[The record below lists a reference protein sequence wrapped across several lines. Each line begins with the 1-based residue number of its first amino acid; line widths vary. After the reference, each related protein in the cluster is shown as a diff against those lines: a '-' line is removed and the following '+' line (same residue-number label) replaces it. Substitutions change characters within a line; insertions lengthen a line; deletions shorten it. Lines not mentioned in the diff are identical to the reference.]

1 MKTSLSFKLAFRF
14 LNSKRYGA
22 LAKFISMAST
32 TGIGVGVCALIIGL
46 SAMNGFEYEL
56 NNRVLSL
63 IPGAEVSSYDKTGFY
78 NLEGEVKAL
87 EKAPNIKA
95 VSPAVSLN
103 GAFSFGANFAPAMV
117 IGIDPVNEKKVISL
131 ERFMDCKTD
140 ILNHAEAE
148 PLVII
153 GHGIAKKLN
162 IKKGDE
168 LNLSAIDAKTNSD
181 GLGSMVVKTFKV
193 AGFFKTGGQIDN
205 NFAFINIE
213 EAVALSAL
221 RAPNTIHVK
230 VSNMLEA
237 REIINTAIATL
248 PEPCD
253 GTTWIDSQGKLY
265 SDINMIRQIM
275 YLAMILVISVACFN
289 IVSNL
294 VMAVSEKR
302 HEIAILMTMGAKKA
316 LIIKS
321 FTLMGVLSAIKGCI
335 YGGVAGSLLSLCIP
349 YVTSHFKDWFGIEL
363 LNEDIYFINFVPS
376 SLMISDVLIVVGCA
390 VVMSFIASIYPA
402 IKASKIDPAQG
413 LTYKSSFQ
421 TQNQKTR

>member
-1 MKTSLSFKLAFRF
+1 
-14 LNSKRYGA
+14 
-22 LAKFISMAST
+22 MAST

-205 NFAFINIE
+205 NFAFINIK

-237 REIINTAIATL
+237 REIINTALATL

-253 GTTWIDSQGKLY
+253 VTTWIDSQGKLY

-402 IKASKIDPAQG
+402 IKASKIDPA
-413 LTYKSSFQ
+413 LEL
-421 TQNQKTR
+421 NL

>member
-205 NFAFINIE
+205 NFAFINIK

-237 REIINTAIATL
+237 RESINTALATL

-253 GTTWIDSQGKLY
+253 VTTWIDSQGKLY

-275 YLAMILVISVACFN
+275 YLAMTLVISVACFN

-402 IKASKIDPAQG
+402 IKASKIDPAQE
-413 LTYKSSFQ
+413 L
-421 TQNQKTR
+421 NL

>member
-205 NFAFINIE
+205 NFAFINIK

-237 REIINTAIATL
+237 REIINTALATL
-248 PEPCD
+248 PESCD
-253 GTTWIDSQGKLY
+253 VTTWIDSQGKLY

-402 IKASKIDPAQG
+402 IKASKIDPAQE
-413 LTYKSSFQ
+413 L
-421 TQNQKTR
+421 NL

>member
-1 MKTSLSFKLAFRF
+1 
-14 LNSKRYGA
+14 
-22 LAKFISMAST
+22 MAST

-205 NFAFINIE
+205 NFAFINIK

-237 REIINTAIATL
+237 REIINTALATL

-253 GTTWIDSQGKLY
+253 VTTWIDSQGKLY

-289 IVSNL
+289 IISNL

-402 IKASKIDPAQG
+402 IKASKIDPAQE
-413 LTYKSSFQ
+413 L
-421 TQNQKTR
+421 NL

>member
-1 MKTSLSFKLAFRF
+1 
-14 LNSKRYGA
+14 
-22 LAKFISMAST
+22 MAST

-168 LNLSAIDAKTNSD
+168 LNLSAIDTKTNSD

-205 NFAFINIE
+205 NFAFINIK

-335 YGGVAGSLLSLCIP
+335 YGAVAGSLLSLCIP

-402 IKASKIDPAQG
+402 IKASKIDPAQE
-413 LTYKSSFQ
+413 L
-421 TQNQKTR
+421 NL

>member
-205 NFAFINIE
+205 NFAFINIK

-237 REIINTAIATL
+237 REIINTALATL

-253 GTTWIDSQGKLY
+253 VTTWIDSHGKLY

-402 IKASKIDPAQG
+402 IKASKIDPAQE
-413 LTYKSSFQ
+413 L
-421 TQNQKTR
+421 NL

>member
-205 NFAFINIE
+205 NFAFINIK

-237 REIINTAIATL
+237 REIINTALATL

-253 GTTWIDSQGKLY
+253 VTTWIDSQGKLY

-349 YVTSHFKDWFGIEL
+349 YVTSHFKDWFGIEF

-402 IKASKIDPAQG
+402 IKASKIDPAQE
-413 LTYKSSFQ
+413 L
-421 TQNQKTR
+421 NL

>member
-1 MKTSLSFKLAFRF
+1 
-14 LNSKRYGA
+14 
-22 LAKFISMAST
+22 MAST

-117 IGIDPVNEKKVISL
+117 IGIDPVNEKKVIDL

-140 ILNHAEAE
+140 ILNEAEAE

-205 NFAFINIE
+205 NFAFINIK

-237 REIINTAIATL
+237 REIINTALATL

-321 FTLMGVLSAIKGCI
+321 FTLMGVFSAIKGCI
-335 YGGVAGSLLSLCIP
+335 YGGVTGSLLSLCIP

-376 SLMISDVLIVVGCA
+376 RLMISDVLIVVGCA
-390 VVMSFIASIYPA
+390 IVMSFIASIYPA
-402 IKASKIDPAQG
+402 IKASKIDPAQE
-413 LTYKSSFQ
+413 L
-421 TQNQKTR
+421 NL

>member
-1 MKTSLSFKLAFRF
+1 
-14 LNSKRYGA
+14 
-22 LAKFISMAST
+22 MAST

-205 NFAFINIE
+205 NFAFINIK

-253 GTTWIDSQGKLY
+253 VTTWIDSQGKLY

-402 IKASKIDPAQG
+402 IKASKIDPAQE
-413 LTYKSSFQ
+413 L
-421 TQNQKTR
+421 NL

>member
-181 GLGSMVVKTFKV
+181 GLGSMVVKNFKV

-205 NFAFINIE
+205 NFAFINIK

-237 REIINTAIATL
+237 REIINTALATL

-376 SLMISDVLIVVGCA
+376 NLMISDVLIVVGCA
-390 VVMSFIASIYPA
+390 VVMSFVASIYPA
-402 IKASKIDPAQG
+402 IKASKIDPAQE
-413 LTYKSSFQ
+413 L
-421 TQNQKTR
+421 NL

>member
-87 EKAPNIKA
+87 EKAPDIKA

-168 LNLSAIDAKTNSD
+168 LNLSAIDTKTNSD

-205 NFAFINIE
+205 NFAFINIK

-237 REIINTAIATL
+237 REIINTALATL

-253 GTTWIDSQGKLY
+253 VTTWIDSQGKLY

-376 SLMISDVLIVVGCA
+376 RLMISDVLIVVGCA

-402 IKASKIDPAQG
+402 IKASKIDPAQE
-413 LTYKSSFQ
+413 L
-421 TQNQKTR
+421 NL

>member
-205 NFAFINIE
+205 NFAFINIKE
-213 EAVALSAL
+213 SVALSAL

-237 REIINTAIATL
+237 REIINTALATL

-253 GTTWIDSQGKLY
+253 VTTWIDSQGKLY

-402 IKASKIDPAQG
+402 IKASKIDPAQE
-413 LTYKSSFQ
+413 L
-421 TQNQKTR
+421 NL

>member
-140 ILNHAEAE
+140 ILNHAEAK

-205 NFAFINIE
+205 NFAFINIK

-237 REIINTAIATL
+237 REIINTALATL

-335 YGGVAGSLLSLCIP
+335 YGSVAGSLLSLCIP

-402 IKASKIDPAQG
+402 IKASKIDPAQE
-413 LTYKSSFQ
+413 L
-421 TQNQKTR
+421 NL

>member
-1 MKTSLSFKLAFRF
+1 
-14 LNSKRYGA
+14 
-22 LAKFISMAST
+22 MAST

-153 GHGIAKKLN
+153 GQGIAKKLN

-205 NFAFINIE
+205 NFAFINIK

-237 REIINTAIATL
+237 REIINTALATL

-402 IKASKIDPAQG
+402 IKASKIDPAQE
-413 LTYKSSFQ
+413 L
-421 TQNQKTR
+421 NL

>member
-1 MKTSLSFKLAFRF
+1 
-14 LNSKRYGA
+14 
-22 LAKFISMAST
+22 MAST

-117 IGIDPVNEKKVISL
+117 IGIDPVNEKKVIDL

-140 ILNHAEAE
+140 ILNRDEAE

-205 NFAFINIE
+205 NFAFINIK

-237 REIINTAIATL
+237 REIINTALASL

-321 FTLMGVLSAIKGCI
+321 FTLMGVFSAIKGCI

-376 SLMISDVLIVVGCA
+376 RLMISDVLIVVGCA

-402 IKASKIDPAQG
+402 IKASKIDPAQE
-413 LTYKSSFQ
+413 L
-421 TQNQKTR
+421 NL

>member
-117 IGIDPVNEKKVISL
+117 IGIDPVNEKKVIDL
-131 ERFMDCKTD
+131 ERFMDCKTE
-140 ILNHAEAE
+140 ILNEDKAE

-205 NFAFINIE
+205 NFAFINIK

-237 REIINTAIATL
+237 REIINTALATL
-248 PEPCD
+248 VEPCD

-321 FTLMGVLSAIKGCI
+321 FTLMGVFSAIKGCI

-376 SLMISDVLIVVGCA
+376 RLMISDVLIVVGCA

-402 IKASKIDPAQG
+402 IKASKIDPAQE
-413 LTYKSSFQ
+413 L
-421 TQNQKTR
+421 NL

>member
-205 NFAFINIE
+205 NFAFINIK

-237 REIINTAIATL
+237 REIINTALATL

-253 GTTWIDSQGKLY
+253 VTTWIDSQGKLY

-402 IKASKIDPAQG
+402 IKAPKIDPAQE
-413 LTYKSSFQ
+413 L
-421 TQNQKTR
+421 NL

>member
-193 AGFFKTGGQIDN
+193 SGFFKTGGQIDN
-205 NFAFINIE
+205 NFAFINIK

-221 RAPNTIHVK
+221 RAPHTIHVK

-289 IVSNL
+289 IVSSL

-402 IKASKIDPAQG
+402 IKASKIDPAQE
-413 LTYKSSFQ
+413 L
-421 TQNQKTR
+421 NL

>member
-168 LNLSAIDAKTNSD
+168 LNLSAIDTKTNSD

-193 AGFFKTGGQIDN
+193 AGFFKTCGQIDN
-205 NFAFINIE
+205 NFAFINIK

-237 REIINTAIATL
+237 REIINTALATL

-253 GTTWIDSQGKLY
+253 VTTWIDSQGKLY

-402 IKASKIDPAQG
+402 IKASKIDPAQE
-413 LTYKSSFQ
+413 L
-421 TQNQKTR
+421 NL

>member
-205 NFAFINIE
+205 NFAFINIK

-237 REIINTAIATL
+237 REIINTALATL

-253 GTTWIDSQGKLY
+253 VTTWIDSQGKLY

-402 IKASKIDPAQG
+402 IKASKIDPAQDR
-413 LTYKSSFQ
+413 S
-421 TQNQKTR
+421 

>member
-117 IGIDPVNEKKVISL
+117 IGIDPVNEKKVIDL

-140 ILNHAEAE
+140 ILNKDEAE

-205 NFAFINIE
+205 NFAFINIK

-237 REIINTAIATL
+237 REIINTALATL

-321 FTLMGVLSAIKGCI
+321 FTLMGVFSAIKGCI

-376 SLMISDVLIVVGCA
+376 RLMISDVLIVVGCA

-402 IKASKIDPAQG
+402 IKASKIDPAQE
-413 LTYKSSFQ
+413 L
-421 TQNQKTR
+421 NL

>member
-1 MKTSLSFKLAFRF
+1 
-14 LNSKRYGA
+14 
-22 LAKFISMAST
+22 MAST

-56 NNRVLSL
+56 SNRVLSL

-193 AGFFKTGGQIDN
+193 AGLFKTGGQIDN
-205 NFAFINIE
+205 NFAFINIK

-237 REIINTAIATL
+237 REIINTALATL

-402 IKASKIDPAQG
+402 IKASKIDPAQE
-413 LTYKSSFQ
+413 L
-421 TQNQKTR
+421 NL

>member
-1 MKTSLSFKLAFRF
+1 MKTSLSLKLAFRF

-193 AGFFKTGGQIDN
+193 AGLFKTGGQIDN
-205 NFAFINIE
+205 NFAFINIK

-237 REIINTAIATL
+237 REIINTALATL

-402 IKASKIDPAQG
+402 IKASKIDPAQE
-413 LTYKSSFQ
+413 L
-421 TQNQKTR
+421 NL

>member
-1 MKTSLSFKLAFRF
+1 
-14 LNSKRYGA
+14 
-22 LAKFISMAST
+22 MAST

-87 EKAPNIKA
+87 EKAPNIEA

-205 NFAFINIE
+205 NFAFINIK

-237 REIINTAIATL
+237 REIINTALATL

-265 SDINMIRQIM
+265 SDINVIRQIM

-402 IKASKIDPAQG
+402 IKASKIDPAQE
-413 LTYKSSFQ
+413 L
-421 TQNQKTR
+421 NL

>member
-168 LNLSAIDAKTNSD
+168 LNLSAIDTKTNSD

-205 NFAFINIE
+205 NFAFINIK

-289 IVSNL
+289 IV
-294 VMAVSEKR
+294 
-302 HEIAILMTMGAKKA
+302 
-316 LIIKS
+316 
-321 FTLMGVLSAIKGCI
+321 
-335 YGGVAGSLLSLCIP
+335 
-349 YVTSHFKDWFGIEL
+349 
-363 LNEDIYFINFVPS
+363 
-376 SLMISDVLIVVGCA
+376 
-390 VVMSFIASIYPA
+390 
-402 IKASKIDPAQG
+402 
-413 LTYKSSFQ
+413 
-421 TQNQKTR
+421 

>member
-46 SAMNGFEYEL
+46 SSMNGFEYEL

-205 NFAFINIE
+205 NFAFINIK

-237 REIINTAIATL
+237 REIINTALATL

-253 GTTWIDSQGKLY
+253 VTTWIDSQGKLY

-402 IKASKIDPAQG
+402 IKASKIDPAQE
-413 LTYKSSFQ
+413 L
-421 TQNQKTR
+421 NL

>member
-95 VSPAVSLN
+95 VSPAISLN

-205 NFAFINIE
+205 NFAFINIK

-237 REIINTAIATL
+237 REIINTALATL

-253 GTTWIDSQGKLY
+253 VTTWIDSQGKLY

-402 IKASKIDPAQG
+402 IKASKIDPAQE
-413 LTYKSSFQ
+413 L
-421 TQNQKTR
+421 NL

>member
-1 MKTSLSFKLAFRF
+1 
-14 LNSKRYGA
+14 
-22 LAKFISMAST
+22 MAST

-193 AGFFKTGGQIDN
+193 AGLFKTGGQIDN
-205 NFAFINIE
+205 NFAFINIK

-237 REIINTAIATL
+237 REIINTALATL

-265 SDINMIRQIM
+265 SDINMIRQIL

-402 IKASKIDPAQG
+402 IKASKIDPAQE
-413 LTYKSSFQ
+413 L
-421 TQNQKTR
+421 NL

>member
-140 ILNHAEAE
+140 ILNHAE

-205 NFAFINIE
+205 NFAFINIK

-237 REIINTAIATL
+237 REIINTALATL

-402 IKASKIDPAQG
+402 IKASKIDPAQE
-413 LTYKSSFQ
+413 L
-421 TQNQKTR
+421 NL

>member
-181 GLGSMVVKTFKV
+181 GLGSMVVKNFKV

-205 NFAFINIE
+205 NFAFINIK

-221 RAPNTIHVK
+221 RSPNTIHVK

-237 REIINTAIATL
+237 REIINTALATL

-376 SLMISDVLIVVGCA
+376 RLMISDVLIVVGCA

-402 IKASKIDPAQG
+402 IKASKIDPAQE
-413 LTYKSSFQ
+413 L
-421 TQNQKTR
+421 NL

>member
-1 MKTSLSFKLAFRF
+1 MKTSLSLKLAFRF

-181 GLGSMVVKTFKV
+181 GLGSIVVKTFKV

-205 NFAFINIE
+205 NFAFINIK

-237 REIINTAIATL
+237 REIINTALATL

-376 SLMISDVLIVVGCA
+376 RLMISDVLIVVGCA

-402 IKASKIDPAQG
+402 IKASKIDPAQE
-413 LTYKSSFQ
+413 L
-421 TQNQKTR
+421 NL

>member
-205 NFAFINIE
+205 NFAFINIK

-294 VMAVSEKR
+294 VMKKKKKR

-321 FTLMGVLSAIKGCI
+321 FTLMGVISAIKGCI

-402 IKASKIDPAQG
+402 IKASKIDPAQE
-413 LTYKSSFQ
+413 L
-421 TQNQKTR
+421 NL

>member
-1 MKTSLSFKLAFRF
+1 
-14 LNSKRYGA
+14 
-22 LAKFISMAST
+22 MAST

-162 IKKGDE
+162 IKKGDG
-168 LNLSAIDAKTNSD
+168 LNLSAIDTKTNSD

-205 NFAFINIE
+205 NFAFINIK

-349 YVTSHFKDWFGIEL
+349 YVTSRFKDWFGIEL

-402 IKASKIDPAQG
+402 IKASKIDPAQE
-413 LTYKSSFQ
+413 L
-421 TQNQKTR
+421 NL

>member
-87 EKAPNIKA
+87 EKAPDIKA

-168 LNLSAIDAKTNSD
+168 LNLSAIDTKTNSD

-205 NFAFINIE
+205 NFAFINIK

-237 REIINTAIATL
+237 REIINTALATL

-253 GTTWIDSQGKLY
+253 VTTWIDSQGKLY

-376 SLMISDVLIVVGCA
+376 SVMISDVLIVVGCA

-402 IKASKIDPAQG
+402 IKASKIDPAQE
-413 LTYKSSFQ
+413 L
-421 TQNQKTR
+421 NL

>member
-205 NFAFINIE
+205 NFAFINIK

-237 REIINTAIATL
+237 REIINTALATL
-248 PEPCD
+248 PEPCNV
-253 GTTWIDSQGKLY
+253 TTWIDSQGKLY

-402 IKASKIDPAQG
+402 IKASKIDPAQE
-413 LTYKSSFQ
+413 L
-421 TQNQKTR
+421 NL

>member
-46 SAMNGFEYEL
+46 SAMNGLEYEL
-56 NNRVLSL
+56 TNRVPSL
-63 IPGAEVSSYDKTGFY
+63 MPGAEVSSYDKTGFY

-168 LNLSAIDAKTNSD
+168 LNLSAIDTKTNSD

-205 NFAFINIE
+205 NFAFINIK

-230 VSNMLEA
+230 VSNMLKA
-237 REIINTAIATL
+237 REIINTALATL

-402 IKASKIDPAQG
+402 IKASKIDPAQE
-413 LTYKSSFQ
+413 L
-421 TQNQKTR
+421 NL

>member
-205 NFAFINIE
+205 NFAFINIK

-237 REIINTAIATL
+237 REIINTALATL

-253 GTTWIDSQGKLY
+253 VTTWIDSQGKLY

-321 FTLMGVLSAIKGCI
+321 VTLMGVLSAIKGCI

-402 IKASKIDPAQG
+402 IKASKIDPAQE
-413 LTYKSSFQ
+413 L
-421 TQNQKTR
+421 NL

>member
-205 NFAFINIE
+205 NFAFINIK

-248 PEPCD
+248 PESCD
-253 GTTWIDSQGKLY
+253 VTTWIDSQGKLY

-402 IKASKIDPAQG
+402 IKASKIDPAQE
-413 LTYKSSFQ
+413 L
-421 TQNQKTR
+421 NL